1 MPSSLDLPNQG
12 IEPDSLMS
20 PALAGEFFTT
30 SATWEAQD
38 ENHTASK
45 MVYRWEWLS
54 TPVLPWRIPWTEELG
69 RLQPKSRTC
78 LSN

>member
-30 SATWEAQD
+30 SATWEA
-38 ENHTASK
+38 
-45 MVYRWEWLS
+45 
-54 TPVLPWRIPWTEELG
+54 LPYTHLG
-69 RLQPKSRTC
+69 PI
-78 LSN
+78 